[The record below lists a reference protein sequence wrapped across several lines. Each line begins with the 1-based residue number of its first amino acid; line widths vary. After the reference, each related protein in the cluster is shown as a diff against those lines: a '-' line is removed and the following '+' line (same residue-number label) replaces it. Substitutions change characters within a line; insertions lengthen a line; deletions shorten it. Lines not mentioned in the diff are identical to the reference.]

1 MMNLHKLSAG
11 NGYTY
16 LTRQVAANDAAD
28 TGYAN
33 LGEYYSER
41 GESPGVW
48 LGQGLA
54 GLGGGPRPG
63 DVVRE
68 AQMVALFGHG
78 RHPNADALEQRAA
91 AMGTEVDTS
100 LGKPFAVRA
109 ASSEF
114 RRELA
119 RRIVAHNRGRGRRP
133 NAPVSDEDRAGLRS
147 ELGREWFLRDHGREP
162 LDPRELT
169 DYVIGASRPGRQSVA
184 GYDLTFSPVKSVS
197 ALWALADPAM
207 AREIAAAH
215 DAAVRDV
222 VGWLEREAVYTRVG
236 AGGPQQV
243 DTRGLLAVA
252 FTHRDS
258 RAGDPDLHTHVAI
271 SNKVQ
276 AADGRWLALDG
287 RPLHRAAVA
296 ASERYN
302 TRLEALLTARLGVR
316 FAERPDDGGKRPV
329 REVVGVDPRLARFW
343 SKRRQVITARQE
355 QLATEFATRRGRTPD
370 FAEQTRLFAQ
380 ATTDTRQ
387 RKHAPRSE
395 HEQRAAWW
403 GEVASVLGSDQAIA
417 AMLQQVTAQPALPVP
432 DTIDEAWVA
441 RTAADVVR
449 AAAERASTWHSSTI
463 RSEIERRAR
472 YGDVPHAH
480 LDAVVEGGPCPRA
493 VPGAVGAARTRRRD
507 PRTDRLTADGRV
519 ERVRGRRHAAV
530 HVHGGPRSR
539 GAHPGCRISHRR
551 RNRCRQRRRA
561 GSARGASQWHTGQ
574 RRAGGARPIARDVR
588 LSRAVRI
595 GSRRGGEDDGARCAR
610 PRVGGRRRNGRR
622 ARTDRTRG

>member
-33 LGEYYSER
+33 LSEYYSER

-48 LGQGLA
+48 LGHGLA
-54 GLGGGPRPG
+54 SLDGGPRPG
-63 DVVRE
+63 DVVHE
-68 AQMVALFGHG
+68 AQMVALFGQG
-78 RHPNADALEQRAA
+78 RHPNADVLELRAA
-91 AMGTEVDTS
+91 AVGTEVDTS
-100 LGKPFAVRA
+100 LGKPFAIRA

-119 RRIVAHNRGRGRRP
+119 RQIVAHNRELDRRP
-133 NAPVSDEDRAGLRS
+133 NAPVSDEERARLRS
-147 ELGREWFLRDHGREP
+147 ELGRDWFFRDHGREP
-162 LDPRELT
+162 FDARELT
-169 DYVIGASRPGRQSVA
+169 DYVIGASRPGKGSVA

-197 ALWALADPAM
+197 ALWALADAAT

-222 VGWLEREAVYTRVG
+222 VDWLEREAVYTRLG

-276 AADGRWLALDG
+276 TRDGRWLALDG

-329 REVVGVDPRLARFW
+329 REIVGVGPRLARFW

-355 QLATEFATRRGRTPD
+355 QLAAEFAAAHGRTPD
-370 FAEQTRLFAQ
+370 FAE
-380 ATTDTRQ
+380 
-387 RKHAPRSE
+387 
-395 HEQRAAWW
+395 
-403 GEVASVLGSDQAIA
+403 
-417 AMLQQVTAQPALPVP
+417 
-432 DTIDEAWVA
+432 
-441 RTAADVVR
+441 RT
-449 AAAERASTWHSSTI
+449 
-463 RSEIERRAR
+463 
-472 YGDVPHAH
+472 
-480 LDAVVEGGPCPRA
+480 
-493 VPGAVGAARTRRRD
+493 
-507 PRTDRLTADGRV
+507 
-519 ERVRGRRHAAV
+519 
-530 HVHGGPRSR
+530 
-539 GAHPGCRISHRR
+539 
-551 RNRCRQRRRA
+551 
-561 GSARGASQWHTGQ
+561 
-574 RRAGGARPIARDVR
+574 
-588 LSRAVRI
+588 RAVRP
-595 GSRRGGEDDGARCAR
+595 GDDGYPPAQARAAL
-610 PRVGGRRRNGRR
+610 R
-622 ARTDRTRG
+622 ARAASRVVG